1 MQKVVPLNPG
11 VTQDPAATTSRVLPF
26 PTSGDRT
33 NRTSVCAV
41 LFVDIAEYSKKPV
54 SEQLQVK
61 EGFNAHIAQA
71 IADIAPDE
79 RIILDTGD
87 GVAISFLGD
96 PEDALFVAMN
106 LMQLLASDLGEQPT
120 AVRAGINLGPVR
132 LVRDINSQPNIIG
145 DGINVAQRVMS
156 FARPRQVLVSRSY
169 YDVVTRISED
179 YAHLFAYQGSRTD
192 KHVREHEL
200 YELVAAGAE
209 AHEITRK
216 RNHDRRVGEE
226 TLSAATRP
234 SAPLMR
240 NPRMAFAFTGFSILA
255 LGAAALYYVASAPS
269 QGGSEQ
275 RPAASSASA
284 PVQPL
289 AAAAPER
296 LRAADPE
303 PGEPAV
309 EPPVPVQQAAPAAI
323 PARPGR
329 VASPAAARPVARPA
343 AAPPAPVEEG
353 RAPLAALASESA
365 TQTRPETGPES
376 RSEPPSE
383 AAQPWKSSVMPAPA
397 QTAPGLEGGANAL
410 VQLAISPWGEVFVN
424 GKKAGAS
431 PPMTEFEL
439 RPGKYRIE
447 VRNGDFKPYRD
458 EVELAS
464 NQTIRIKHKFKQPR

>member
-11 VTQDPAATTSRVLPF
+11 VTPDPAATTSRVLPF
-26 PTSGDRT
+26 PNSGDRT

-106 LMQLLASDLGEQPT
+106 LMQTLDLSAQPT

-156 FARPRQVLVSRSY
+156 FAQPRQVLVSRSY

-179 YAHLFAYQGSRTD
+179 YARLFAYQGSRTD

-200 YELVAAGAE
+200 YELVAPGAE

-226 TLSAATRP
+226 TLGAETLSSATQS

-240 NPRMAFAFTGFSILA
+240 NPRLAFAFTGFSVLA
-255 LGAAALYYVASAPS
+255 LSAAALYYVASAPG
-269 QGGSEQ
+269 QAGSEQ
-275 RPAASSASA
+275 QPAASSASA
-284 PVQPL
+284 PVRPH
-289 AAAAPER
+289 AAAAPPP
-296 LRAADPE
+296 AADPE
-303 PGEPAV
+303 PSEPAA
-309 EPPVPVQQAAPAAI
+309 E
-323 PARPGR
+323 
-329 VASPAAARPVARPA
+329 
-343 AAPPAPVEEG
+343 PPAPVEQPTQAAIPPRPARTLSTAAATPVAKPVPEPAAATPIEEPH
-353 RAPLAALASESA
+353 APIALVPSEPA
-365 TQTRPETGPES
+365 PEAKPEPRPEPRPE
-376 RSEPPSE
+376 
-383 AAQPWKSSVMPAPA
+383 AVQPWRPAATPASVQATPRP
-397 QTAPGLEGGANAL
+397 EVGANAL

-424 GKKAGAS
+424 GKTAGVS
-431 PPMTEFEL
+431 PPMTELEL

-447 VRNGDFKPYRD
+447 VRNGDFKPYQD